1 MVAPLVK
8 WPGGKTRELP
18 AILAALPD
26 DAGRLVDPFVGGGAL
41 LFALP
46 PQLPAVVND
55 ASVDLVDL
63 YRRTAAQDPATLGP
77 ARDLAAWWDV
87 LGEVVAAQGDG
98 VVGAF
103 AASPTRSPAEVAD
116 ASRGPVEALVAPVV
130 DTVPA
135 SWTSVADALVHDLR
149 RLVPAKLARMRA
161 GEWRRRTPLP
171 GDDLAANVEGA
182 VRAAVY
188 TRLRDDYN
196 AARAAGRRDGHQ
208 AVRFLFLR
216 EYAYAAMFRFNRRG
230 EFNVPYGGISYNR
243 KALADRVGHLGS
255 AGVRDRLATTDLACE
270 DFEVFLAGVDLRPD
284 DVVFLDPPYDSDFS
298 SYDRRGFGPD
308 DHARLARVVRDLPCR
323 FQMVVKDTPL
333 VRRLHVDDRFEVAS
347 FDLTYA
353 WTIKSRNDR
362 RATHLLIT
370 G

>member
-8 WPGGKTRELP
+8 WPGGKSRELP

-26 DAGRLVDPFVGGGAL
+26 DARRLVDPFVGGGAL

-46 PQLPAVVND
+46 PHVPAVVND
-55 ASVDLVDL
+55 ASVGLMDL
-63 YRRTAAQDPATLGP
+63 YRRTATQDPATFGP
-77 ARDLAAWWDV
+77 ARDLAAWWDG
-87 LGEVVAAQGDG
+87 LGELVAVRGAG
-98 VVGAF
+98 VVEAF
-103 AASPTRSPAEVAD
+103 ATSPSRSPSEVAD
-116 ASRGPVEALVAPVV
+116 AARRPLEDVVGPLA
-130 DTVPA
+130 DTVPR
-135 SWTSVADALVHDLR
+135 SWTACVDALRDDLR
-149 RLVPAKLARMRA
+149 ELVPAKLARMRA
-161 GEWRRRTPLP
+161 GERRRGVPLP
-171 GDDLAANVEGA
+171 ADDLAANVEGA
-182 VRAAVY
+182 VRAAAY
-188 TRLRDDYN
+188 TRLRSDYN
-196 AARAAGRRDGHQ
+196 AARATGRRDGHQ

-216 EYAYAAMFRFNRRG
+216 EYAYASMFRFNRRG
-230 EFNVPYGGISYNR
+230 DFNVPYGGISYNR
-243 KALADRVGHLGS
+243 KAFADRLAHLAS
-255 AGVRDRLATTDLACE
+255 TGVRDRLATTDLACE
-270 DFEVFLAGVDLRPD
+270 DFEVFLAGVDLHPD

-308 DHARLARVVRDLPCR
+308 DHGRLARVVRDLPCR

-333 VRRLHVDDRFEVAS
+333 VRDLHVDARFEVAS

>member
-18 AILAALPD
+18 AILGALPD
-26 DAGRLVDPFVGGGAL
+26 DTGRLVDPFVGGGAL

-46 PQLPAVVND
+46 PEVPAVVND
-55 ASVDLVDL
+55 ASVDLMDL
-63 YRRTAAQDPATLGP
+63 YRRTAVQDPATLGP
-77 ARDLAAWWDV
+77 ARDLAAWWDG
-87 LGEVVAAQGDG
+87 LGEAVAARG
-98 VVGAF
+98 VGLVEAF
-103 AASPTRSPAEVAD
+103 ATTPTRSPAEVAD
-116 ASRGPVEALVAPVV
+116 ASRAPLEDLVGPLL

-135 SWTSVADALVHDLR
+135 SWTSVGDALAHDLR

-161 GEWRRRTPLP
+161 GEWRRGVPLP
-171 GDDLAANVEGA
+171 DEDLAANVEGA

-188 TRLRDDYN
+188 TRLRGDYN
-196 AARAAGRRDGHQ
+196 TARAAGRRDGHQ

-216 EYAYAAMFRFNRRG
+216 EYAYASMFRFNQRG

-243 KALADRVGHLGS
+243 KAFGDRVGHLAS
-255 AGVRDRLATTDLACE
+255 DGVRDRLATTDLACE

-298 SYDRRGFGPD
+298 SYDRRGFGPQ

-323 FQMVVKDTPL
+323 FQMVVKDSPL
-333 VRRLHVDDRFEVAS
+333 VRDLHLDERFEVAS

>member
-1 MVAPLVK
+1 MVAGRWRP
-8 WPGGKTRELP
+8 TC
-18 AILAALPD
+18 
-26 DAGRLVDPFVGGGAL
+26 AGWC
-41 LFALP
+41 
-46 PQLPAVVND
+46 
-55 ASVDLVDL
+55 
-63 YRRTAAQDPATLGP
+63 RR
-77 ARDLAAWWDV
+77 
-87 LGEVVAAQGDG
+87 
-98 VVGAF
+98 
-103 AASPTRSPAEVAD
+103 
-116 ASRGPVEALVAPVV
+116 
-130 DTVPA
+130 
-135 SWTSVADALVHDLR
+135 
-149 RLVPAKLARMRA
+149 KLARMRA
-161 GEWRRRTPLP
+161 GEHRRGARLP
-171 GDDLAANVEGA
+171 AHDLAANVEGA

-188 TRLRDDYN
+188 TWLRGDYN
-196 AARAAGRRDGHQ
+196 TARAAGRRDGRQ

-230 EFNVPYGGISYNR
+230 EFNVPYGGITYNR
-243 KALADRVGHLGS
+243 KAFGNRVAHLGS

-298 SYDRRGFGPD
+298 SYDARQFGPA

-333 VRRLHVDDRFEVAS
+333 VRDLHVDDAFEVTA

-353 WTIKSRNDR
+353 WTIKQRNDR